1 MCVSRLSIHR
11 IVLAV
16 FVSVA
21 GPYVS
26 VASGQSSPSG
36 QSGQAS
42 QSGAAGNSQAAKSQ
56 TGNPKPNARQR
67 VTVQETFDP
76 TFKIEPLTQRIS
88 GRGGE
93 VVAFKFMI
101 ESANQPADIEV
112 VPVGLRQDLSGLILN
127 DDSAEVADLVRL
139 VTPAK
144 MTLEPNKSSWVE
156 GVVQIPKGDDQ
167 FHTIGLL
174 IRDMGKAPGLKPGV
188 DENGQPITQAAVR
201 FMTQYIVRLDL
212 VVEGVRGDSAAKAV
226 IDDLSIVPSR
236 GRPKLQLIVANPTGT
251 TFEFEL
257 KARLRSSPSDR
268 SFTPLRLVVPIRA
281 SIETDE
287 RYTARILPKC
297 RLRMEEW
304 LPEAIPSGRYEAD
317 LELAVDGRVVS
328 RRTIPV
334 DVDSEDFP
342 AQEVLIAQ
350 AADGLQVSPAQ
361 IELSQTRGGTR
372 RLTMLLKNSGKQ
384 AKTIDLR
391 AVTASDLELPGVQV
405 QPSQVSLP
413 AGASRKVVVTMRGR
427 GDTTQPVDYGQMV
440 VECRSQ
446 EKEFVETKRLPLAI
460 IYRPIGSTQI
470 SVDPVV
476 WDDGGRYPRFR
487 TQVRNEGDKHLPM
500 DARLS
505 ISSSNGLR
513 TVLYG
518 GFGKWLMPGSKGELE
533 FRVESTLPPGD
544 YLLKFE
550 LQTGGEPATMEQ
562 SFRVNDPTMVVN

>member
-1 MCVSRLSIHR
+1 MFLSRLSIHF

-16 FVSVA
+16 AVT
-21 GPYVS
+21 GVS
-26 VASGQSSPSG
+26 VASGQSVPAG
-36 QSGQAS
+36 RS
-42 QSGAAGNSQAAKSQ
+42 QSGRSQSVRSQAVRSKPAAGEKL
-56 TGNPKPNARQR
+56 
-67 VTVQETFDP
+67 TVQETFDP
-76 TFKIEPLTQRIS
+76 TFRIEPLTQRIN

-93 VVAFKFMI
+93 VVAFRFMI
-101 ESANQPADIEV
+101 ESANQPAEIEV
-112 VPVGLRQDLSGLILN
+112 VPVGLRQDLSGLIVN
-127 DDSAEVADLVRL
+127 DDSGEIGDLVRL

-144 MTLEPNKSSWVE
+144 ITLEPNKSSWVE

-167 FHTIGLL
+167 FHTIGLV
-174 IRDMGKAPGLKPGV
+174 IRDLGRASGLKPGV
-188 DENGQPITQAAVR
+188 DENGQPITQAAIR

-212 VVEGVRGDSAAKAV
+212 VVDGVRGDSAAKAV
-226 IDDLSIVPSR
+226 IDDLEIVPSR

-251 TFEFEL
+251 TFEYEL

-268 SFTPLRLVVPIRA
+268 SFAPLRLVVPIRA

-297 RLRMEEW
+297 RLRMEEL

-317 LELAVDGRVVS
+317 VELIVGGRIVS
-328 RRTIPV
+328 RKTMPV

-342 AQEVLIAQ
+342 AQEVLIAE

-361 IELSQTRGGTR
+361 IELSQVRGGTR

-405 QPSQVSLP
+405 QPAQVTLP
-413 AGASRKVVVTMRGR
+413 AGASRKVIVTMRGR
-427 GDTTQPVDYGQMV
+427 SDTAQPVDYGHMV
-440 VECRSQ
+440 VECRGQ
-446 EKEFVETKRLPLAI
+446 DKEFAETKRLPLAI
-460 IYRPIGSTQI
+460 VYRPIGSTQI

-505 ISSSNGLR
+505 ISGSNGLR
-513 TVLYG
+513 WVLYG
-518 GFGKWLMPGSKGELE
+518 GFGKWLMPGTKGDLE